1 MLGVLNSADVLRVLT
16 GRVEASGAARLT
28 GWRRGRVVEAR
39 ACKALHLGSIP
50 SVASS
55 VVVAVVRSRVA

>member
-1 MLGVLNSADVLRVLT
+1 MLGALNPADVLRVLT

-50 SVASS
+50 SVA
-55 VVVAVVRSRVA
+55 